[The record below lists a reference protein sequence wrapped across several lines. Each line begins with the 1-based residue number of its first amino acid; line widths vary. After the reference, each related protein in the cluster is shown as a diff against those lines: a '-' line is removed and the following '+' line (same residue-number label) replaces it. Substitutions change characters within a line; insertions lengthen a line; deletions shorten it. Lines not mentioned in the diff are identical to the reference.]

1 MKQFSKLFAA
11 FTFAVTVFL
20 ADNAKGQ
27 TTQVNTLGFGIGAES
42 GITTGAI
49 SGAPNAYVGAT
60 TRLQYGLSEKF
71 ALTLTTG
78 YYNFFGNHYH
88 NSMGM
93 IPVKAGFKYFVGS
106 GFYISGEAGA
116 GFELQNFNVVN
127 DPNNGS
133 PGTRLLWSAG
143 FGYATN
149 SWDFGLRYENF
160 SGSATYASQTYAGQ
174 NNSYGLVGLR
184 VGHGFGL
191 N

>member
-1 MKQFSKLFAA
+1 MKHSSKLFAA
-11 FTFAVTVFL
+11 LAFAGTVFFTG
-20 ADNAKGQ
+20 NAKGQ
-27 TTQVNTLGFGIGAES
+27 ITPVNTLRFGVGAES

-60 TRLQYGLSEKF
+60 GRLQYSLSEKF
-71 ALTLTTG
+71 ALTLTSG
-78 YYNFFGNHYH
+78 YYNFFGTQYH

-93 IPVKAGFKYFVGS
+93 IPVKVGFKYFVGS
-106 GFYISGEAGA
+106 GFYFSGEAGA

-127 DPNNGS
+127 DPNDKS

-143 FGYATN
+143 FGYATK
-149 SWDFGLRYENF
+149 SWDFGARYENF
-160 SGSATYASQTYAGQ
+160 SGSTTYAGQ

-191 N
+191 K